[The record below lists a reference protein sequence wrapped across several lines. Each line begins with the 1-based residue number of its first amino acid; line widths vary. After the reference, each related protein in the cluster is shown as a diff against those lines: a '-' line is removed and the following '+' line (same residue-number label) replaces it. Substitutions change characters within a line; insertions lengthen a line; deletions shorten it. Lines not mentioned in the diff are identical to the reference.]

1 MLRLPKLLAASQ
13 LNQIA
18 PCAAE
23 VSKQLLPEAVSL
35 THQQQQQQQ
44 QQWPWGLPPS
54 SCRHYCQASTSTQTS
69 SSSSEEPVRYPT
81 THERRVANLKF
92 CQERAA
98 WRRQVKQ
105 LCVQWLQEYKAQ
117 RAVQKSKTEE
127 VKQQIAELRQLRNED
142 KQHDRERHQLERLL
156 LEAERAVETVRWCN
170 RLRFGSDQAVARKSL
185 PPGVL
190 CSTAGTP

>member
-1 MLRLPKLLAASQ
+1 MQRLPQLLAASQ
-13 LNQIA
+13 LQHIA

-23 VSKQLLPEAVSL
+23 VSKQLLPAAVSATL
-35 THQQQQQQQ
+35 THHQQQQQQ

-69 SSSSEEPVRYPT
+69 SSSSDEPVRYPT
-81 THERRVANLKF
+81 QHERRVANLKF

-105 LCVQWLQEYKAQ
+105 LRMQWLQEYKAQ
-117 RAVQKSKTEE
+117 RAAQKSKTEE

-156 LEAERAVETVRWCN
+156 LEAERAVETVRRCS
-170 RLRFGSDQAVARKSL
+170 RSLFGSHHAVERF
-185 PPGVL
+185 
-190 CSTAGTP
+190 